1 MSTGLNIR
9 AVQSTPPAP
18 IRQEAAPERQAV
30 RTELPETQVV
40 LSAAQSQRTEA
51 NLDDRTRNIR
61 SGLNSVIDSQQSAP
75 VKKVD
80 RDAVTQELVFRTVN
94 AATGRVVSQ
103 FPDEAVLRQRAYAA
117 QQESAELAQRLA
129 TRIDPQAENQ
139 PVGKVV

>member
-18 IRQEAAPERQAV
+18 IRQEAVSERQAV

-40 LSAAQSQRTEA
+40 LSASESQRIEP
-51 NLDDRTRNIR
+51 NLDDRARNIR
-61 SGLNSVIDSQQSAP
+61 AGLNSVIDSQQTAP

-103 FPDEAVLRQRAYAA
+103 FPDEAVLRQRAYTA
-117 QQESAELAQRLA
+117 QQENAELAQRLSA
-129 TRIDPQAENQ
+129 RIPPQVESQQVAKI
-139 PVGKVV
+139 V